1 MKRSRWLAEF
11 RNALRRAPRS
21 RGKLSRRQR
30 TRSRTATFELLEDR
44 LVFALQVDVG
54 LAAIAENGG
63 VAAAT
68 VTRSGG
74 NMSLPLTVT
83 LSSSDTTEATV
94 PASVVIAANQASA
107 AFNVTAVNDA
117 LLDNRITVTI
127 TAGAVAFANA
137 TDTIDVRNDD
147 FLPLDAA
154 PASDV
159 VSLAATAQPDILD
172 ATTGPASTPSLGAAW
187 NAGFAGANLFQSAGS
202 HASAQS
208 DDFFAVNVSRMYAL
222 AGWAKSGDEFGE
234 RYQPFNQQSF
244 GFASY
249 DVDLLPILPEHV
261 LRFVGAADTTLA
273 APLNPGD
280 TAIHLT
286 SAAGW
291 SNAAGASSE
300 TRGLAWYGYQDSQG
314 TTYADFS
321 YTRNVALGGANGL
334 WTPGSVS
341 GNVIALAAPWSGP
354 ALAAGTAVRNTGDDS
369 DESFV
374 VLDSAAVP
382 GDWTWTKYADVF
394 GGQAFAGGVD
404 AGQQFRPGT
413 AFIKPALLANEHGG
427 TDNFVNWRD
436 VSLTEVAVGT
446 TAADLAPQIVD
457 LSVVTSADQR
467 HALTV
472 PQATPYSWSAD
483 LVKVDTSEQYTLSG
497 RSINVSKEDERPL
510 GFASLDV
517 DRKLIHPLHVT
528 KYAASADTTLA
539 AALEPGDSSLL
550 VTNASGWS
558 NDSWESAATR
568 ALAWYGYADSTGH
581 TYADYSYTRNV
592 AFDLDHGLWE
602 AGEIRY
608 DDVAGA
614 YRIELRE
621 PWSGPTLAAGAAIRN
636 AASWRLFNQQE
647 AGLPFN
653 TLDKWSEYSSTFG
666 GGEWLSGA
674 PSDVA
679 FRPGTAFIQPVFAS
693 RAAWTDV
700 VIAPVDGGGP
710 TSATLEA
717 AANRQ
722 VPLDL
727 DVLSKGAFGGAATVV
742 IDSIVA
748 PRHGTA
754 AIVAGAGPGGRAIIH
769 YLSDPWF
776 VGTDVVTYTLKNT
789 ANNETF
795 TASVTINVLGG
806 NHEQNAAITTT
817 LANQASVVAGN
828 VAPTVQ
834 FEVRYTTSAGQSLD
848 VDGYRAFNLLAFAS
862 DPTDTLV
869 VRLVSGPTH
878 GTLGMKYDGTFDY
891 TPAAGF
897 SGTDTFRFEAFDG
910 KFSTSTVA
918 AITVLGSAEAL
929 LLDRLRS
936 LGLGMLIY
944 EDVANRFPVRS
955 DVASYFDANGNPYLS
970 WRVHLLPYL
979 EQQSLYDEFH
989 LNEPWNSA
997 HNLPLA
1003 NKMPDFF
1010 RNPGDATSS
1019 TTTRFQVVSGEGAP
1033 YFWRRISGRLTGPR
1047 LSDFTDDP
1055 SHSLLVIESG
1065 ANQAVTW
1072 TKPDDLEFDAN
1083 DPLAAL
1089 GTITSGKIHAV
1100 LADGST
1106 IVLPASIDSDTFKS
1120 LVTISGGEI
1129 VDAGTLRRQYAEA
1142 HGGAAAVASYSD
1154 ARRSKDFK
1162 QIALAILNYHD
1173 SKKRL
1178 PVVGA
1183 ENFDDNGNPY
1193 LSWRVHILPYIG
1205 QKNLYDQFHLNEP
1218 WDSPNNLPL
1227 LAKMPDFLR
1236 SAGDSSASTNTR
1248 VMTFTG
1254 PAAPFG
1260 RLAAGADQ
1268 IGPTIAQF
1276 QDGTS
1281 NTIMFVE
1288 AGADKAV
1295 AWTKPDDLPFD
1306 IHDPLAAV
1314 GDLST
1319 GKILA
1324 AFVDGSVWAIPA
1336 DNSPAVFSALVT
1348 LSGKST
1354 YGAAA
1359 NPDEELSD
1367 AATIFDR
1374 ELRRTGRLTAPQPEI
1389 NKLKQIVLAMH
1400 NFHDA
1405 QKIFPV
1411 SSNASLYDANGMPL
1425 LSWRVYI
1432 LPYLEQQA
1440 LYSQFHLNEPWDSPH
1455 NLALLDKMPD
1465 IFRSVGDPADS
1476 MTTRVLEFTGPG
1488 APFLRLVSGNQ
1499 IGPRIAQISD
1509 GTSRTIMFTEAGS
1522 GNAVPWTKPTDM
1534 PFRTNNPLSALGDI
1548 GSVLLTAMFDGSVQ
1562 IRSGTISIS
1571 ELTALITYNGGEDT
1585 SNPPAVTTV
1594 PGFYVH
1600 QTAGNTT
1607 TGEFGADAFDV
1618 VLDKAPLT
1626 SVVLSVG
1633 LSNAAVAALDKST
1646 LTFTA
1651 ANWNVPQR
1659 VAFRSIDNHVVNPDQ
1674 VVDVTV
1680 AVVDALSDDSYDSVP
1695 TQMFSATVRDDDY
1708 RPNLAGDYSLDGVV
1722 DAADYTVWR
1731 DSLGATGIA
1740 RYTGADG
1747 DGDGKITQNDH
1758 LLWRTNFGARAMP
1771 QPLVAGDYNF
1781 NGVVDAADYTIWR
1794 DKLGATGQPYFG
1806 GADGTGNGKITL
1818 LDHHVWRTNFGATLP
1833 VGSAAYLAPTATVP
1847 IARSTVD
1854 VESVLVAARA
1864 VYFAALSGISPSP
1877 TKNVPSA
1884 APAIAASFAANRDQ
1898 ALLLLQLQGNAME
1911 SATENES
1918 TSRSGNASFW
1928 EHDDTDSDAVDE
1940 EFELMAIEIFE
1951 RN

>member
-1 MKRSRWLAEF
+1 S
-11 RNALRRAPRS
+11 
-21 RGKLSRRQR
+21 
-30 TRSRTATFELLEDR
+30 
-44 LVFALQVDVG
+44 
-54 LAAIAENGG
+54 
-63 VAAAT
+63 
-68 VTRSGG
+68 
-74 NMSLPLTVT
+74 
-83 LSSSDTTEATV
+83 
-94 PASVVIAANQASA
+94 
-107 AFNVTAVNDA
+107 
-117 LLDNRITVTI
+117 
-127 TAGAVAFANA
+127 
-137 TDTIDVRNDD
+137 
-147 FLPLDAA
+147 
-154 PASDV
+154 
-159 VSLAATAQPDILD
+159 
-172 ATTGPASTPSLGAAW
+172 
-187 NAGFAGANLFQSAGS
+187 
-202 HASAQS
+202 
-208 DDFFAVNVSRMYAL
+208 
-222 AGWAKSGDEFGE
+222 
-234 RYQPFNQQSF
+234 
-244 GFASY
+244 
-249 DVDLLPILPEHV
+249 
-261 LRFVGAADTTLA
+261 
-273 APLNPGD
+273 
-280 TAIHLT
+280 
-286 SAAGW
+286 
-291 SNAAGASSE
+291 
-300 TRGLAWYGYQDSQG
+300 
-314 TTYADFS
+314 
-321 YTRNVALGGANGL
+321 
-334 WTPGSVS
+334 
-341 GNVIALAAPWSGP
+341 
-354 ALAAGTAVRNTGDDS
+354 
-369 DESFV
+369 
-374 VLDSAAVP
+374 
-382 GDWTWTKYADVF
+382 DWTWTQYADVF

-404 AGQQFRPGT
+404 PGHQFRPGT
-413 AFIKPALLANEHGG
+413 AFIKPVILANEDGA

-436 VSLTEVAVGT
+436 VSLTEVPAGT
-446 TAADLAPQIVD
+446 TASDLAPQIVD
-457 LSVVTSADQR
+457 LSVVTSVDQR
-467 HALTV
+467 HALRV
-472 PQATPYSWSAD
+472 PQATPYSWSAE

-497 RSINVSKEDERPL
+497 RSINVSKDDERPL

-539 AALEPGDSSLL
+539 AELTPGATSLL
-550 VTNASGWS
+550 VTDASGWS
-558 NDSWESAATR
+558 NDPWESAATR
-568 ALAWYGYADSTGH
+568 ALAWYGYQDSTGH

-592 AFDLDHGLWE
+592 AFDLDHGLWD

-636 AASWRLFNQQE
+636 AASGRLFSQQE
-647 AGLPFN
+647 AGLPFS
-653 TLDKWSEYSSTFG
+653 TLDEWSEYSSTFG

-717 AANRQ
+717 ATNRQ

-727 DVLSKGAFGGAATVV
+727 DVLSKGAFGGAATAE

-748 PRHGTA
+748 PQHGTA
-754 AIVAGAGPGGRAIIH
+754 TIVAGAGPGGRAIIH
-769 YLSDPWF
+769 YLSEPWF

-795 TASVTINVLGG
+795 TSSMTINVLGG
-806 NHEQNAAITTT
+806 NHEQDAAITTT
-817 LANQASVVAGN
+817 LANQAGVVAGN
-828 VAPTVQ
+828 VAPAVQ
-834 FEVRYTTSAGQSLD
+834 FDVPYTTATGLSLE
-848 VDGYRAFNLLAFAS
+848 VNAYSAFNLLAFAS
-862 DPTDTLV
+862 DPTDVLV

-878 GTLGMKYDGTFDY
+878 GTLDMKYDGTFEY

-910 KFSTSTVA
+910 KFSTTTVA

-979 EQQSLYDEFH
+979 GHQSLYDEFH
-989 LNEPWNSA
+989 LDEPWNSV

-1003 NKMPDFF
+1003 SKMPDFF

-1019 TTTRFQVVSGEGAP
+1019 TTTRFQVISGEGAP
-1033 YFWRRISGRLTGPR
+1033 YYWRRISNRLTGPR
-1047 LSDFTDDP
+1047 LSDFTDDL
-1055 SHSLLVIESG
+1055 SHSFLVIESG

-1106 IVLPASIDSDTFKS
+1106 IVVPASIDPDTFKS

-1129 VDAGTLRRQYAEA
+1129 VDSGTLRRQYAEA

-1162 QIALAILNYHD
+1162 QIALAMLNYHD
-1173 SKKRL
+1173 VKKRL

-1183 ENFDDNGNPY
+1183 DNFDDNGNPY
-1193 LSWRVHILPYIG
+1193 LSWRVHILPYLG

-1227 LAKMPDFLR
+1227 LAKMPEFLR

-1295 AWTKPDDLPFD
+1295 PWTKPDDLPFD
-1306 IHDPLAAV
+1306 VHDPLAAV

-1324 AFVDGSVWAIPA
+1324 AFVDGSVWTIPA
-1336 DNSPAVFSALVT
+1336 DISPAAFSALVT

-1359 NPDEELSD
+1359 NPDEELRD
-1367 AATIFDR
+1367 AATISDR
-1374 ELRRTGRLTAPQPEI
+1374 ELRRTGRLTAPLPEI
-1389 NKLKQIVLAMH
+1389 SKLKQIVLAMH
-1400 NFHDA
+1400 NFQDV

-1411 SSNASLYDANGMPL
+1411 STNASLYDVNGMPW

-1432 LPYLEQQA
+1432 LPYLEQRA

-1476 MTTRVLEFTGPG
+1476 MTTRVQEFTGPG
-1488 APFLRLVSGNQ
+1488 APFLRLPSGNQ
-1499 IGPRIAQISD
+1499 IGPKISQISD
-1509 GTSRTIMFTEAGS
+1509 GTSRTIAFTEAGS
-1522 GNAVPWTKPTDM
+1522 GNGVPWTKPSDM
-1534 PFRTNNPLSALGDI
+1534 PFHTNNPLSALGDV

-1562 IRSGTISIS
+1562 TRSGTISIS

-1585 SNPPAVTTV
+1585 ANPPPVTTV

-1600 QTAGNTT
+1600 QTAGDTA

-1618 VLDKAPLT
+1618 VLDKAPLAN
-1626 SVVLSVG
+1626 VVISLG
-1633 LSNAAVAALDKST
+1633 LSNGAVATLDKST

-1659 VAFRSIDNHVVNPDQ
+1659 VAFRPLDNHVVNPDQ

-1680 AVVDALSDDSYDSVP
+1680 AVVDALSDDSYDPVP
-1695 TQMFSATVRDDDY
+1695 TQIFSATVRDDDY

-1731 DSLGATGIA
+1731 DSLGATGVA
-1740 RYTGADG
+1740 RYSGADG

-1758 LLWRTNFGARAMP
+1758 LVWRTNFGARATP
-1771 QPLVAGDYNF
+1771 QPLVAGDYNL
-1781 NGVVDAADYTIWR
+1781 NGVVDAADYTVWR
-1794 DKLGATGQPYFG
+1794 DRLGATGQPCFG
-1806 GADGTGNGKITL
+1806 GADGTGNGKITP
-1818 LDHHVWRTNFGATLP
+1818 LDHSVWRANFGATSTD
-1833 VGSAAYLAPTATVP
+1833 GSAAVSAPATASLAVAPSAVVT
-1847 IARSTVD
+1847 
-1854 VESVLVAARA
+1854 ESVPAAARA
-1864 VYFAALSGISPSP
+1864 AFFAAWSEHSRSSVGIVP
-1877 TKNVPSA
+1877 TA
-1884 APAIAASFAANRDQ
+1884 APAAAAASAATRDQ
-1898 ALLLLQLQGNAME
+1898 ALLLLLLQSNERE
-1911 SATENES
+1911 SAP
-1918 TSRSGNASFW
+1918 
-1928 EHDDTDSDAVDE
+1928 DTDSNSGKGNDAAFE
-1940 EFELMAIEIFE
+1940 EHND
-1951 RN
+1951 RNSGAAGKIINAAARGRRHAHHRSRGGSRAL